1 MARPLFCLV
10 MSLHWVAKGT
20 AICIGYSTA
29 CGVAPGH
36 QMHRIC
42 NELSRSMELMY
53 RSGDNAAP
61 FLIDRRAFA
70 PALLH
75 D

>member
-1 MARPLFCLV
+1 MVQGMAVAGHVAGFGGQGHQNTQLLQHRLRPR
-10 MSLHWVAKGT
+10 SKT
-20 AICIGYSTA
+20 
-29 CGVAPGH
+29 
-36 QMHRIC
+36 QMHRKC
-42 NELSRSMELMY
+42 NELSRSMEHTR

>member
-1 MARPLFCLV
+1 MAEMAR
-10 MSLHWVAKGT
+10 K
-20 AICIGYSTA
+20 
-29 CGVAPGH
+29 
-36 QMHRIC
+36 C
-42 NELSRSMELMY
+42 NELSRSMEHTH

-61 FLIDRRAFA
+61 FLIDRRVFA